1 MKKTVKYQNNF
12 NLVSLSSLTETENNL
27 LMTIVAQLQYQGTN
41 RVVLEDLE
49 VAKLIAPTYHMT
61 RKQIIDMEISLW
73 DKISEFKIEVGDR
86 YSEDGGY
93 TRFNFLSSYRRED
106 GNHFSVSVAEEFVPF
121 FNDYLRQ
128 NGFTLFQL
136 KEYLSL
142 SGTYCKQLYRSLK
155 QWRQVGRYFAT
166 IADFRKIYG
175 VPDSY
180 QTKELTRRV
189 IDPAVNYL
197 VENVPE
203 FSSLTWMYAKAITAG
218 FEPVPIGRG
227 RAAKPNY
234 VYFQWTPEI
243 VEADAKEREV
253 KKMLDKTLGKDSLV
267 QKFVTYDGESPD
279 QIRERKIKEYRKPA
293 LERQLDKARREKED

>member
-227 RAAKPNY
+227 RASKPNY

>member
-218 FEPVPIGRG
+218 FDPVPIGRG

-243 VEADAKEREV
+243 VEADTKEREV